1 MKTDKDWQAYEQV
14 TKYIYEALGRLNG
27 VEILGCGNDCRRKGK
42 SGSQYQID
50 VLTQTTSKDKSFLT
64 AIECKYVSKKVG
76 REVVMKLSALLDDTG
91 IEKGI
96 VVSKNGF
103 TKEALKYAE
112 HKSIRLVELD
122 NHKKYEVNKNVI
134 NIAEITLNL
143 NVEITRPEILCLK
156 VDDIELKPASTF
168 LGPFWYGQIQTK
180 SNSPI
185 ALQNYIDDFRRELGR
200 LDLIDKV
207 KYKDIDFPEGSLFK
221 ENQEVNAK
229 VVTKLSIS
237 GVLTS
242 NKEVHIR
249 EITLV
254 DKIRMIM
261 KNIFE
266 QEMFAITQ
274 HGAIDRI

>member
-27 VEILGCGNDCRRKGK
+27 VEILGHGNNCRRKGK
-42 SGSQYQID
+42 SGSTHQID
-50 VLTQTTSKDKSFLT
+50 VLTQTTSRDKSFLT
-64 AIECKYVSKKVG
+64 AIECKHVNKKVG
-76 REVVMKLSALLDDTG
+76 RDVVMKLSALLDDTG

-122 NHKKYEVNKNVI
+122 DHKKFNVNKDEVHIADVRFKI
-134 NIAEITLNL
+134 NSTL
-143 NVEITRPEILCLK
+143 TRPEILSVK
-156 VDDIELKPASTF
+156 VDDIEVKPTSTF
-168 LGPFWYGQIQTK
+168 LGPIWYGQIQTK

-185 ALQNYIDDFRRELGR
+185 ALQTYIDDFRRELGR
-200 LDLIDKV
+200 LNLIDEV
-207 KYKDIDFPEGSLFK
+207 KYKEVDFPEGTVFNG
-221 ENQEVNAK
+221 NQELNNK
-229 VVTKLSIS
+229 IVTRLSMS

-242 NKEVHIR
+242 NKEVHTH
-249 EITLV
+249 EIKLV

>member
-1 MKTDKDWQAYEQV
+1 MKPNNNWQDYEHIV
-14 TKYIYEALGRLNG
+14 KYIYEALGRLNG
-27 VEILGCGNDCRRKGK
+27 VEILGYGNTCKRKGK
-42 SGSQYQID
+42 SGSMHQID
-50 VLTQTTSKDKSFLT
+50 VLIHTTSKDKSFYT
-64 AIECKYVSKKVG
+64 AIECKYVNKKVG
-76 REVVMKLSALLDDTG
+76 RDVVMKLSALLEDTG

-103 TKEALKYAE
+103 TREALKYAE

-122 NHKKYEVNKNVI
+122 DHKKFNVSKNEVH
-134 NIAEITLNL
+134 IADITFKIDSTL
-143 NVEITRPEILCLK
+143 TRPEILFLK
-156 VDDIELKPASTF
+156 VDDIELKPTSTF

-185 ALQNYIDDFRRELGR
+185 ALQTYIDEFRRELGR
-200 LDLIDKV
+200 LDLIDEV

-221 ENQEVNAK
+221 EAQELDGK

-242 NKEVHIR
+242 NKDVHIR
-249 EITLV
+249 EIKLV
-254 DKIRMIM
+254 DKITMIM

-266 QEMFAITQ
+266 EEMFAITQ